1 MIFVTY
7 AGAGGGKTTNMI
19 KRVKERLDKVRP
31 NRFVA
36 IITYTNEAAYD
47 IRVKMG
53 REMIIP
59 SNFFIGTIHAFLIR
73 FVIRP
78 YIKNGAMY
86 SFISG
91 INDKDEVIADY
102 KKWAEGK
109 FPNDLIKQK
118 AVTNAYWF
126 KIRSRIYSSLEKSEF
141 MTYDQIISISKKL
154 ISKANIRNALSTKLQ
169 YVFVDEYQDS
179 NIWQHEIFMEIHKDG
194 KNELHVIGDPNQSIY
209 GFTYGTSENNI
220 QRPKDYDDFPIIKIK
235 KECHN
240 FIELD
245 INFRSSQEIVDL
257 ANKYNRVFQQ
267 KSDMGSVNP
276 VIVITESETDK
287 IINVFNQKRI
297 ELGLHGKIFYLAK
310 ENATLKSFDE
320 KIIDKVKNHK
330 DIKSIEECIVQ
341 CAGMN
346 ILNFC
351 EINQINRLQFRAL
364 AVMCEENEIID
375 IDLIRNKFLKKFK
388 VNMKS
393 LATDKF
399 KQPKPKSLSVNQEVR
414 ALTIHK
420 CKGLEAESVVVI
432 FESNN
437 HLSKAIKKKAIM
449 ASPTDDDLR
458 LIYVAFTRA
467 KKLLAI
473 ACKEKISDE
482 NIKSLIQHGVEI
494 AGA

>member
-53 REMIIP
+53 KEMIIP

-78 YIKNGAMY
+78 YIHNGALY
-86 SFISG
+86 SFVSG
-91 INDKDEVIADY
+91 IKDKDVIIADY
-102 KKWAEGK
+102 KKWAERK
-109 FPNDLIKQK
+109 FPDDLYKQIG
-118 AVTNAYWF
+118 VTNAHWQTR
-126 KIRSRIYSSLEKSEF
+126 KSAIYRALDKSEF

-154 ISKANIRNALSTKLQ
+154 ISKAKIRNALSTKLQ
-169 YVFVDEYQDS
+169 YIFVDEYQDS
-179 NIWQHEIFMEIHKDG
+179 NVWQHEIFMKIHKDG

-209 GFTYGTSENNI
+209 GFTYGTSENNL
-220 QRPKDYDDFPIIKIK
+220 QRPKSYNDFPICKIK
-235 KECHN
+235 DGCHN
-240 FIELD
+240 FVELN

-257 ANKYNRVFQQ
+257 ANLYNNIFQQ
-267 KSDMGSVNP
+267 KSDMGHVTP
-276 VIVITESETDK
+276 VIAITETETDK
-287 IINVFNQKRI
+287 IINLFNQKRI
-297 ELGLHGKIFYLAK
+297 ALNLQGKVFFLAK

-320 KIIDKVKNHK
+320 KIVDRLINHK
-330 DIKSIEECIVQ
+330 DIRSVEECIVQ
-341 CAGMN
+341 CTGMS
-346 ILNFC
+346 ISNFC
-351 EINQINRLQFRAL
+351 EVNQINRLQYRTL
-364 AVMCEENEIID
+364 AVMCENHEAID
-375 IDLIRNKFLKKFK
+375 IALINFKFLEKFR
-388 VNMKS
+388 VNLKG
-393 LATDKF
+393 LEKNEY
-399 KQPKPKSLSVNQEVR
+399 KQSKPRNLIVNQNVR

-437 HLSKAIKKKAIM
+437 HLNKALKKKVIM
-449 ASPTDDDLR
+449 TSPTDEDLR

-473 ACKEKISDE
+473 ACKEKINDE
-482 NIKSLIQHGVEI
+482 NIDLLKKHGIEI
-494 AGA
+494 TYL